1 MILGLGHIGIV
12 VKNIEESLAAI
23 SKVLD
28 IPVPPIQDFPEKKK
42 KVAVVDLKGI
52 GLELIQDYSPEGVLT
67 KFLRDGG
74 DVIHHFCLLTN
85 DIQEDIE
92 ILKKRGIEMM
102 DQKPRLGLRGKKI
115 AFIKPSVL
123 KGVQME
129 LSEP

>member
-12 VKNIEESLAAI
+12 VKNIEESLASI
-23 SKVLD
+23 SRALD
-28 IPVPPIQDFPEKKK
+28 IPVPPIRDFPEEKK

-52 GLELIQDYSPEGVLT
+52 GLELIQDYSPEGELA
-67 KFLRDGG
+67 KFVRDRG
-74 DVIHHFCLLTN
+74 DAIHHFCLLTN

-115 AFIKPSVL
+115 AFIKPSAL